1 MRKVAEEVEQD
12 VFVLLQADPI
22 AALISGGIY
31 RQGMRPFN
39 SKSEDIVVSFLTGLD
54 GQKQTGIVN
63 INCYVPDIDN
73 GQQLLVKNVGR
84 CKTLAIALNTF
95 KEELMTN
102 DLALD
107 RSGYKFLPGD
117 SMLTTYEQEEIDQH
131 FINMR
136 LKFEYLTI

>member
-1 MRKVAEEVEQD
+1 MRKVAEEVEED
-12 VFVLLQADPI
+12 VFRLAKADPI
-22 AALISGGIY
+22 AALINGGVY

-39 SKSEDIVVSFLTGLD
+39 SGKEDIVISFLTGLD

-84 CKTLAIALNTF
+84 CKTLAKALSTF
-95 KEELMTN
+95 KEERMTS
-102 DLALD
+102 DLAYN
-107 RSGYKFLPGD
+107 RAGYKFLSGD
-117 SMLTTYEQEEIDQH
+117 SMITTYEEPEINQH

>member
-12 VFVLLQADPI
+12 VFGLIQSDPI

-73 GQQLLVKNVGR
+73 GQQLLVKDVGR

-95 KEELMTN
+95 KEELMTS
-102 DLALD
+102 DIALD
-107 RSGYKFLPGD
+107 RSGYKFFPGD
-117 SMLTTYEQEEIDQH
+117 SMITTYEEKEIDQH